1 MSYDIYVVSNANL
14 EKATKKIGSGLT
26 GMLMSNIML
35 SAVLGIAMKQI
46 WSLINTLQI
55 LVLVPKLNIDLPENV
70 KLTLKGLYDISNVKL
85 IPPEYV
91 KKGMNYV
98 FGTGEDSEGSDVDD
112 LILISIALVVIVIFL
127 AACYLVARKYFP
139 SVRAKIEVVLRMIFY
154 NMIITAFLKAYLR
167 LSLTS
172 CEKSFEVIAGN
183 MFLDEREPAG
193 NI

>member
-1 MSYDIYVVSNANL
+1 VSKANL

-26 GMLMSNIML
+26 GVLVSNIML
-35 SAVLGIAMKQI
+35 SAVMGIAMKQI

-91 KKGMNYV
+91 KKGMNYF
-98 FGTGEDSEGSDVDD
+98 FGTGEDSEESDVDD
-112 LILISIALVVIVIFL
+112 LILIAIAVLVFVIFL
-127 AACYLVARKYFP
+127 AASYLVARRYFP
-139 SVRAKIEVVLRMIFY
+139 SVREKIEVVLRIIFY
-154 NMIITAFLKAYLR
+154 NMLITAFLKAYLR

-172 CEKSFEVIAGN
+172 CEKSFVVLAGD
-183 MFLDEREPAG
+183 MF
-193 NI
+193 